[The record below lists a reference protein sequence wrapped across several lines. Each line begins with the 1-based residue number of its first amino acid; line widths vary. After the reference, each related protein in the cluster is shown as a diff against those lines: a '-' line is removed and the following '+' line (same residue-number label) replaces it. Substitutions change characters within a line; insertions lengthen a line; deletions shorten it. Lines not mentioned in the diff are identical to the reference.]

1 MRIMFIISLI
11 VFCACNWGLI
21 FYFLEN
27 LIWEIEEKYEQK
39 IKLTERDKVWQ
50 EFENVQLRDEIKKLK
65 EELRRKEYENSNEQF
80 RDSEESNQSRYNAR

>member
-39 IKLTERDKVWQ
+39 IKLAERDKMWQ

-65 EELRRKEYENSNEQF
+65 EELRRK
-80 RDSEESNQSRYNAR
+80 

>member
-27 LIWEIEEKYEQK
+27 LIWEIERKYEQK
-39 IKLTERDKVWQ
+39 IKLAERDKVWQ
-50 EFENVQLRDEIKKLK
+50 EFENVQLRDEINKLK
-65 EELRRKEYENSNEQF
+65 EELRRKEYENSNE
-80 RDSEESNQSRYNAR
+80 

>member
-39 IKLTERDKVWQ
+39 IKLAERAKVWQ

-65 EELRRKEYENSNEQF
+65 EELRRKEYENSNE
-80 RDSEESNQSRYNAR
+80 